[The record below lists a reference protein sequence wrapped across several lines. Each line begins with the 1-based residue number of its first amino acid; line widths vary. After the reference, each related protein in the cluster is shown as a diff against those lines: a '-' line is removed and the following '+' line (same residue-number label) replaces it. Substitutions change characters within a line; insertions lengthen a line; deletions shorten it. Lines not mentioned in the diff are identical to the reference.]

1 MKQKMTSKGVLPIM
15 LLLGFLSRS
24 MAQEIN
30 LNPEDRRNKQT
41 VVVKLFDNNEG
52 GYLLDLPL
60 TFHLN
65 PDHILFMIVGDEN
78 ELGVNNSV
86 WMFDRSTDLNQFLKL
101 NKNVATTKTF
111 QKQNPRLTKCFDQ
124 SANIEIFASFDK
136 GFESVQAS
144 PKPVF
149 FRIMDPARPVQLK
162 LKFYV
167 ALEKNDGTRLLT
179 AEAGTIKI
187 TVNLQ
192 KNNLL

>member
-1 MKQKMTSKGVLPIM
+1 MKHKMTLKGICLIM
-15 LLLGFLSRS
+15 MLFGFVCGS

-30 LNPEDRRNKQT
+30 LNPGDRRNKQT
-41 VVVKLFDNNEG
+41 IVVKLFDNNEG
-52 GYLLDLPL
+52 AFLLDLPL

-86 WMFDRSTDLNQFLKL
+86 WMFDKSTDLNQFLKL
-101 NKNVATTKTF
+101 NKNVAVTKTF
-111 QKQNPRLTKCFDQ
+111 QKQNTRLTKCYDQ
-124 SANIEIFASFDK
+124 SENIEKFASFDK

-149 FRIMDPARPVQLK
+149 FRIIDPAKPAQLK

-167 ALEKNDGTRLLT
+167 ALDKNDGTRLLT

-192 KNNLL
+192 KNNIL